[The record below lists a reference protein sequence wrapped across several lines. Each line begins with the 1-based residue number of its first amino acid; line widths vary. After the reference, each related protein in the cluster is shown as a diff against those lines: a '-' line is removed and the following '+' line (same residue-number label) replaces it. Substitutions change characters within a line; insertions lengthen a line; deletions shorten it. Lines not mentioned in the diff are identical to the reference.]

1 MKKWQRSEIRQHNKK
16 QERLCFCVLRSEVSS
31 ALLPILVSGK
41 SHSQSIVSSSVPS
54 ETTSSFFSSLF
65 TLFSRSLAGR
75 DQYVQKEDEKAPHHW
90 LSESAHGE
98 EITDEEDLDLAH
110 IRSGIISL
118 QKLPRL
124 VVANSFFYRTTKRI

>member
-1 MKKWQRSEIRQHNKK
+1 MNEAGNRQRRRRS
-16 QERLCFCVLRSEVSS
+16 RLVFVLRSAVSS

-41 SHSQSIVSSSVPS
+41 SHSQSIVSLSVPS

-65 TLFSRSLAGR
+65 TLFARSLAGR

-124 VVANSFFYRTTKRI
+124 VVTNSFFYRTTKRI